1 MNICTQNKKA
11 GFMNSFK
18 KIYIEITN
26 VCNLSCDFCPETKR
40 SSKFMDI
47 NDFIHILDQ
56 VKPYGKYIYLHV
68 KGEPLLHP
76 EIASFLDVC
85 NEKGFYVNLTTNGT
99 LINKVKETMLEK
111 PALRQI
117 NFSLHSFD
125 KNDDTYSMDEYL
137 ENIFSFIK
145 ESLDKTDII
154 HSLRLWNLQ
163 EKNSDINVE
172 QNQNIIDKM
181 QNTFKLDFNLEEEVK
196 QKMGIKL
203 QNKLYLNQEYEFQWP
218 DLDAKED
225 DGVGFCYG
233 LRNQIAILVDGTV
246 VPCCLDGNG
255 IISLGNVKEQS
266 LESILQSERANKIRD
281 SFSNRYATEE
291 LCRKCGYRRRFNS

>member
-1 MNICTQNKKA
+1 
-11 GFMNSFK
+11 MNSFK

-26 VCNLSCDFCPETKR
+26 VCNLACDFCPETKR
-40 SSKFMDI
+40 SPKFLDI
-47 NDFIHILDQ
+47 NDFIHILDE

-85 NEKGFYVNLTTNGT
+85 HENGFYVNITTNGT
-99 LINKVKETMLEK
+99 LINKVKETLLAK
-111 PALRQI
+111 PPVRQI

-125 KNDDTYSMDEYL
+125 GNDAPYTMDEYL
-137 ENIFSFIK
+137 DDIFSFVN
-145 ESLDKTDII
+145 ESLEKTNII

-163 EKNSDINVE
+163 GTVEDTQVNSV
-172 QNQNIIDKM
+172 QNQNILEKI
-181 QNTFKLDFNLEEEVK
+181 QNAFPLEFNLEEQVK
-196 QKMGIKL
+196 EKMGVKL
-203 QNKLYLNQEYEFQWP
+203 LDKLYLNQEYEFQWP
-218 DLDAKED
+218 DINAKED

-255 IISLGNVKEQS
+255 IISLGNIKEQS
-266 LESILQSERANKIRD
+266 LTSILESERVKNIQD
-281 SFSNRYATEE
+281 SFSKSYACEE
-291 LCRKCGYRRRFNS
+291 LCRKCGYRRRFNSQAK